1 MRAERLAGAHRSL
14 RARGAI
20 ALLASLAI
28 VASASTG
35 SGLARASAPAGAARA
50 AAAPKGGPLT
60 VWLGGI
66 LAQATPGS
74 AYRRWYDQEIAAFQK
89 LYPGTTVKTVLLDP
103 DGVKQTAQYRAAF
116 GGGQHIDVA
125 MMYPGGYTTEFGDEL
140 TDLRKAAPAVLAQ
153 YNPSILAYGCPKFNC
168 ANGAPEYVAPFDVS
182 GWVIGYNKK
191 IFAKLG
197 IKAPFKTWN
206 DMLAAGKK
214 MKAAGYVPFQMGNRD
229 GYMADAFLSNMES
242 SYLKP
247 SDISAF
253 LSGKL
258 KLTDSKF
265 VAPLQKFA
273 DLFSQGLVNK
283 DACSLEQLA
292 SQRDFIAGKTG
303 TVATYDYAN
312 IYKTMKN
319 NLGIMTWPAVNG
331 APNVGNAGP
340 AAQVGQGWVVPK
352 GTKNAPLATALLAF
366 LTSAKAQTAQFTIAG
381 DPPAN
386 LKASTATPPDPASG
400 AAATYFQHATILSLD
415 SVMPLRTQNTYYKIT
430 NLALCGKNSPQQ
442 AMQSI
447 QDVFARE
454 NR

>member
-1 MRAERLAGAHRSL
+1 MRGERLAGAHRG
-14 RARGAI
+14 RWHRGAV
-20 ALLASLAI
+20 AVLASLAI
-28 VASASTG
+28 VAAAYTG
-35 SGLARASAPAGAARA
+35 VGLARGTSPAGSARA
-50 AAAPKGGPLT
+50 TAAPKGGPLT

-74 AYRRWYDQEIAAFQK
+74 AYRTWYDQEITAFSKQ
-89 LYPGTTVKTVLLDP
+89 YPGTTVKTVLLDP

-125 MMYPGGYTTEFGDEL
+125 MMYPGGYTTGFGSSL
-140 TDLRKAAPAVLAQ
+140 LDLRTVAPAVLKQ
-153 YNPSILAYGCPKFNC
+153 YNPGLLAYGCDKFNC
-168 ANGAPEYVAPFDVS
+168 AKGSPEYLAPFDVS
-182 GWVIGYNKK
+182 GWVLGYNKK

-197 IKAPFKTWN
+197 IKAPFKDWN
-206 DMLAAGKK
+206 ALVAAGKK
-214 MKAAGYVPFQMGNRD
+214 MKAAGIVPFQMGNRD
-229 GYMADAFLSNMES
+229 GYMADAYLSNMES

-247 SDISAF
+247 TDIAAV
-253 LSGKL
+253 LAGKL
-258 KLTDSKF
+258 KLTDAKF
-265 VAPLQKFA
+265 VDPLTKFA
-273 DLFSQGLVNK
+273 DLYKQGLVNE

-312 IYKTMKN
+312 IYKTMKS
-319 NLGIMTWPAVNG
+319 NLGVMTWPAVNG

-340 AAQVGQGWVVPK
+340 AAQVGQGWVIPK
-352 GTKNAPLATALLAF
+352 GTKNAPLAAALLAF

-386 LKASTATPPDPASG
+386 SKASTATPPDPASG
-400 AAATYFQHATILSLD
+400 QAATYFQKATILSLD
-415 SVMPLRTQNTYYKIT
+415 SAMPLRTQNEYFKIT
-430 NLALCGKNSPQQ
+430 NLALCGKSSPAS
-442 AMQSI
+442 AMKTI